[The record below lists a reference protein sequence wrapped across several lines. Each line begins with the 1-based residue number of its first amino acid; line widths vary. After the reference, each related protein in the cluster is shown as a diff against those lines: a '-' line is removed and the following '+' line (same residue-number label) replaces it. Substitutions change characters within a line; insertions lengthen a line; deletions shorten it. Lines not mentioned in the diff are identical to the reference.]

1 MSENILVFAPYSP
14 AKILQPS
21 KTLQEERPLRACTWK
36 QQTVADIHVLAA
48 DN

>member
-1 MSENILVFAPYSP
+1 MTENILVFAPYLP

-21 KTLQEERPLRACTWK
+21 KTLQEERSLRACTWK
-36 QQTVADIHVLAA
+36 QQTVADIHFLAG